1 MTAPAPPSPLG
12 PFLIQ
17 IRAIRRIRCP
27 PILTTVG
34 AGLGIGEEVPDK
46 RLCSIEDNERVLAVL
61 GQLGGKVLGRPEAIR
76 RLVEPGSRRSP
87 RAELQRVFLRNSPIA
102 SEAKQSIGLKDTSGQ

>member
-34 AGLGIGEEVPDK
+34 GNDTLPVAKGIGYVMGYDEAVRAQSTTAAIAFLK
-46 RLCSIEDNERVLAVL
+46 RHL
-61 GQLGGKVLGRPEAIR
+61 
-76 RLVEPGSRRSP
+76 
-87 RAELQRVFLRNSPIA
+87 LR
-102 SEAKQSIGLKDTSGQ
+102 

>member
-76 RLVEPGSRRSP
+76 RLVEPG
-87 RAELQRVFLRNSPIA
+87 LK
-102 SEAKQSIGLKDTSGQ
+102 AKSKG